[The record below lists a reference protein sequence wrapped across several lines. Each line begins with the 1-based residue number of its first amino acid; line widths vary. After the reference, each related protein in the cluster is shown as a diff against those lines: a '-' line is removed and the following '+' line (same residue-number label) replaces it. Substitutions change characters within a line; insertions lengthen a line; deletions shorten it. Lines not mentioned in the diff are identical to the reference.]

1 VDISEYISS
10 GILELYVAGALEPE
24 QMREVDEVAARHPEI
39 LAEIAAIE
47 ETVVRLVRTDRNPS
61 PELRSAILRKI
72 EELDGGS
79 RTEPEPSREM
89 APAREPIPMRGSS
102 PSHAMRY
109 ALMAVI
115 VVALLSSGLAIY
127 YWIQWQRTSMEL
139 VNEQERSRKSSDEM
153 KSYRTRYEEA
163 SDALAVLRNP
173 GNRVVEL
180 HGTPNAPG
188 ASARVYWNPVTEE
201 THLDATSLPKPPAGK
216 QYQLWA
222 IRGGGPADAGL
233 VARAGEEALQTMKDV
248 AADATAFAV
257 TLEPE
262 GGRPTPTLD
271 QMVVT
276 GEVRR

>member
-1 VDISEYISS
+1 
-10 GILELYVAGALEPE
+10 
-24 QMREVDEVAARHPEI
+24 
-39 LAEIAAIE
+39 
-47 ETVVRLVRTDRNPS
+47 
-61 PELRSAILRKI
+61 
-72 EELDGGS
+72 
-79 RTEPEPSREM
+79 
-89 APAREPIPMRGSS
+89 
-102 PSHAMRY
+102 MRY
-109 ALMAVI
+109 TLMVAI

-153 KSYRTRYEEA
+153 KSYRTRYEETGRE
-163 SDALAVLRNP
+163 LAVLRNP

-180 HGTPNAPG
+180 HGAPNAAS
-188 ASARVYWNPVTEE
+188 ASARVYWNPATGE
-201 THLDATSLPKPPAGK
+201 THLDVTSLPKPPAGK

-222 IRGGGPADAGL
+222 IRGGAPADAGL
-233 VARAGEEALQTMKDV
+233 VAKGGEEALRTMNDV